1 MKLDGKVVLITGGSR
16 GIGRATAILFGQN
29 GAKVIVNYV
38 SNKEAADDVV
48 KVITSNGGQAMA
60 IQADISKEDD
70 VQRLYV
76 ETLKAYG
83 TIDVL
88 INNAGAHVPK
98 SFWELSTADWEKVLH
113 TNVVGTFFC
122 AREAGRIMLEK
133 ESGTIINVASVR
145 GLFYCG
151 RVGNLDYSAAKSAVI
166 SMTVTMAK
174 ELAPHIRV
182 NAVAPGPTET
192 DLTASWDRETKSCA
206 IEESLMKRLMKPE
219 EIANTLL
226 FLASNDSSGIT
237 GQVII
242 VDGGYSLK

>member
-1 MKLDGKVVLITGGSR
+1 MKLNGKVALVTGGSR
-16 GIGRATAILFGQN
+16 GIGRATALLFGQN
-29 GAKVIVNYV
+29 GAKVIVNYI
-38 SNKEAADDVV
+38 SNRQAADDVV
-48 KVITSNGGQAMA
+48 HTIKSTGGEAIA
-60 IQADISKEDD
+60 IQADISNEDD

-83 TIDVL
+83 TLDIL

-98 SFWELSTADWEKVLH
+98 SFWELTTSDWEKVLH
-113 TNVVGTFFC
+113 TNVIGTFFC

-133 ESGTIINVASVR
+133 ERGVILNVASVR

-192 DLTASWDRETKSCA
+192 DLTASWDQETKACA

-226 FLASNDSSGIT
+226 FLASDDSSGIT
-237 GQVII
+237 GQVVI

>member
-1 MKLDGKVVLITGGSR
+1 MKLKEKVVLITGGSR
-16 GIGRATAILFGQN
+16 GIGRATAILCGQE
-29 GAKVIVNYV
+29 GAKVVVNYV
-38 SNKEAADDVV
+38 SNNEAANEVV
-48 KVITSNGGQAMA
+48 NIVTSAGGHA
-60 IQADISKEDD
+60 ISVQADISKEDD

-98 SFWELSTADWEKVLH
+98 SFWELSTSDWEKVLH
-113 TNVVGTFFC
+113 TNVIGTFFC

-133 ESGTIINVASVR
+133 ERGVIINVASVR

-192 DLTASWDRETKSCA
+192 DLTASWDRETRACA
-206 IEESLMKRLMKPE
+206 IDESLMKRLMTPE

-226 FLASNDSSGIT
+226 FLASDDSSGIT